1 MKIHESIFIYSS
13 PIFFM
18 LIICISSEKYIVK
31 VTTLD
36 NKVYKGLM
44 FQVRNKDFLILPNGV
59 SWNLKVMENNISR
72 TKSFDFGLVK
82 QIKIRKQGRVGKGIL
97 IGLGVG
103 FIGATIIVN
112 NSVNIKASSNDKIGL
127 SATIKA
133 MEAILKAMGTIT
145 LTGTLGGV
153 IGSSYP
159 HKFEVKKDSTSIQKL
174 KTELKKYEWYR
185 ADESVL
191 K

>member
-1 MKIHESIFIYSS
+1 MKAFLSTIL
-13 PIFFM
+13 IFFTF
-18 LIICISSEKYIVK
+18 SSFVLAQKKYMVK

-44 FQVRNKDFLILPNGV
+44 FQVRDKDFLILPNGV
-59 SWNLKVMENNISR
+59 RWNLKVKEDNIIR
-72 TKSFDFGLVK
+72 TKSFDFGLIK
-82 QIKIRKQGRVGKGIL
+82 QIKIRKQGSVGKGIL

-103 FIGATIIVN
+103 FIGGTIIVN
-112 NSVNIKASSNDKIGL
+112 SSVKNKASSNDIIGL
-127 SATIKA
+127 NATIKA
-133 MEAILKAMGTIT
+133 IEATLKAMGTIT

-159 HKFEVKKDSTSIQKL
+159 HKFEVKKDSTSIKKL
-174 KTELKKYEWYR
+174 KTELKKYEWYH
-185 ADESVL
+185 ADEGTI

>member
-1 MKIHESIFIYSS
+1 MKASLLILLL
-13 PIFFM
+13 FFSC
-18 LIICISSEKYIVK
+18 LSFVSAQKKYIVK

-44 FQVRNKDFLILPNGV
+44 FQVREKDFLILPNGV
-59 SWNLKVMENNISR
+59 RWNLKVMKDNISR

-82 QIKIRKQGRVGKGIL
+82 QIKIRKQGRVGKAIL

-103 FIGATIIVN
+103 FIGGTIIVN
-112 NSVNIKASSNDKIGL
+112 NSVKNKASSNDKIGL

-133 MEAILKAMGTIT
+133 IEVILKAMGIIT